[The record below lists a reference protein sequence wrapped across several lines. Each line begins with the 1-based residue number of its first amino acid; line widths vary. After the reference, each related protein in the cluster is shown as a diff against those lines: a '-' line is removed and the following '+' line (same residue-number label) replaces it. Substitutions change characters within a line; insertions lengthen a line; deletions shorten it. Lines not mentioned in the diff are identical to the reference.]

1 MKVLVAGSEGSLM
14 QRVIPLL
21 LEAGHEVLGCDNMLR
36 YGKIHR
42 QRSYDFRQCDLC
54 SEAEA
59 AEVTAGVDVVLQAAA
74 QVYGTRGFH
83 MRGADILSGD
93 VRLHANLLQ
102 ESVRQGVQRFVYI
115 SSSVVYEKAGTFPL
129 AEGDTEGMMP
139 PSTDYGLS
147 KLVGERLCAA
157 YERDYGL
164 PYTIWRPFNIITPQE
179 EADAVQGMSHVFAD
193 FIALLLL
200 RQQNP
205 MDIIG
210 TGYQTRCFTWIDDVA
225 APIAQRLVSEET
237 RNEVFNLGNMEPVT
251 MRGLAERIYAK
262 GVERGVIKPGG
273 ALAFNCLPAYPADV
287 QRREPD
293 SRKAMKLLGW
303 QPTVGLDEAL
313 DRCIEYALGN
323 P

>member
-21 LEAGHEVLGCDNMLR
+21 IEEGHEVLGCDHMLR
-36 YGKIHR
+36 YGEIQR

-54 SEAEA
+54 SEPEA
-59 AEVTAGVDVVLQAAA
+59 AEVTEGVDVVIQAAA

-83 MRGADILSGD
+83 TMGADILSDD
-93 VRLHANLLQ
+93 VRLHTNLLR

-115 SSSVVYEKAGTFPL
+115 SSSVIYEKADSFPL
-129 AEGDTEGMMP
+129 VEFDTEDMTP

-147 KLVGERLCAA
+147 KLVGERLCVA

-164 PYTIWRPFNIITPQE
+164 PYTIWRPFNIITPHE
-179 EADAVQGMSHVFAD
+179 KADAVQGISHVFAD
-193 FIALLLL
+193 FIAMLLL

-210 TGYQTRCFTWIDDVA
+210 NGHQTRCFTWIDDVA
-225 APIAQRLVSEET
+225 APIAQHLVSEET

-262 GVERGVIKPGG
+262 GVEHGVIKPGG

-293 SRKAMKLLGW
+293 SRKAGEVLGW
-303 QPTVGLDEAL
+303 KPTVGLDEAL

-323 P
+323 L